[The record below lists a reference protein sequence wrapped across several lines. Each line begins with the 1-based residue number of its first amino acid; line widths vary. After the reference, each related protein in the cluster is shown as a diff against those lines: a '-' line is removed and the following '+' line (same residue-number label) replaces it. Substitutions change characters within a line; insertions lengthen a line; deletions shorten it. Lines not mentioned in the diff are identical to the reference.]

1 MLDFEILFQ
10 KHKFMCILSKVSAIG
25 VKVEQLKNYRKM
37 TKMPKELQNQE
48 NNNKGVL
55 FLLNLI
61 YCYLKWQFS
70 NLSKSGI
77 LKILLSGIKEQS
89 TFSEQ
94 LMRVLFP
101 ELYKQI

>member
-1 MLDFEILFQ
+1 
-10 KHKFMCILSKVSAIG
+10 
-25 VKVEQLKNYRKM
+25 M
-37 TKMPKELQNQE
+37 TKMAKELQNQE
-48 NNNKGVL
+48 NNNKGIL

-61 YCYLKWQFS
+61 YYYLKWQFN

-77 LKILLSGIKEQS
+77 LKILLSVIKEQS

-101 ELYKQI
+101 ELYKQIFYSDCYVKVLINLTIPCLF